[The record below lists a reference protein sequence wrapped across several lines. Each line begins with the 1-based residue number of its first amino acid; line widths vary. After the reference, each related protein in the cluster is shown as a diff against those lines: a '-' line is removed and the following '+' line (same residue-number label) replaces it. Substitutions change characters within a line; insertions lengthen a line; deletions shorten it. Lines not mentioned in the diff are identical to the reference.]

1 MSWFSAKLEKF
12 KQMSNSYLILPV
24 AAKFL
29 FGVGLGLL
37 LAFWLPVWIGWI
49 FIIVSLVIAIPSTRF
64 ILGK

>member
-1 MSWFSAKLEKF
+1 MSWFSNKLEKLR
-12 KQMSNSYLILPV
+12 QMSNSYLILLI